1 MRHDKV
7 VSARNAV
14 EFIQP
19 HDTVFTSGFVG
30 TGTPEAL
37 IKALE
42 QRYLSTDAPFDITLV
57 FAAAPGDGASRGVNR
72 LAHPGLIRRIIGG
85 HWGLVPKLGALA
97 LENRVEAY
105 NLPLGVMSQLFREI
119 AGGRGGLLT
128 RIGIGTFIDPRQDGG
143 RLNARTSEA
152 LVELVTL
159 GGEEWLWYK
168 PFTID
173 VALIRGTTADAHGNV
188 SMEREA
194 LTLDNLA
201 VATAA
206 RNCGGIV
213 IAQVERLAEVD
224 TLSPR
229 QVEVPGI
236 LVDYVVVA
244 APEDHQQTWATTYSP
259 AFAGEV
265 RVDLDHV
272 EPMPLDLRKIIA
284 RRAALELPKNGVV
297 NLGIGMPEGVSRVA
311 GEEGILDHIT
321 LTAEPG
327 VIGGMPQGGLDFGAA
342 VNNHG
347 LLQQN
352 QQFDFYDGGGLDLA
366 VLGMAEVD
374 AKGHVNVSKFGPKLA
389 GVGGFVNISQSARR
403 VVFAGTFTAGGL
415 KTRVSDGALQIEAE
429 GRVVKFTESVEQI
442 TFNGD
447 LAAAR
452 GQQVLYVTE
461 RCVLELTTK
470 GLRLAEVA
478 PGIDIERDILALLPF
493 DIVVERPALM
503 DARIFR
509 PEPMNLSRQFGIHT
523 MPGKGSVVQLEAR
536 AKRRSR
542 RSTNE
547 MARHESLAVAN
558 G

>member
-1 MRHDKV
+1 MKDKV
-7 VSARNAV
+7 VSARNAI
-14 EFIQP
+14 ELIQP
-19 HDTVFTSGFVG
+19 HDTVITSGFVG

-42 QRYLSTDAPFDITLV
+42 QRYLRTQTPSDITLV

-97 LENRVEAY
+97 LENRIEAY

-128 RIGIGTFIDPRQDGG
+128 RIGLGTFIDPRQDGG
-143 RLNARTSEA
+143 RLNARTREA

-168 PFTID
+168 PFAID

-201 VATAA
+201 IATAA
-206 RNCGGIV
+206 HNSGGIV
-213 IAQVERLAEVD
+213 IAQVERLADVE
-224 TLSPR
+224 TLLPR
-229 QVEVPGI
+229 QVEVPGV

-244 APEDHQQTWATTYSP
+244 DAEDHKQTWATAYSP

-265 RVDLDHV
+265 RVDLGDID
-272 EPMPLDLRKIIA
+272 PMPLDARKIIE
-284 RRAALELPKNGVV
+284 RRAALELPRDGIV
-297 NLGIGMPEGVSRVA
+297 NLGIGMPEGVARVA
-311 GEEGILDHIT
+311 SEEGILDHIT

-342 VNNHG
+342 INNHG
-347 LLQQN
+347 LLHQN
-352 QQFDFYDGGGLDLA
+352 QQFDFYDGGGLDIA

-374 AKGHVNVSKFGPKLA
+374 ANGHVNVSKFGPKLA

-403 VVFAGTFTAGGL
+403 VVFTGTFTAGGL
-415 KTRVSDGALQIEAE
+415 KTSVAHGALRIDAE
-429 GRVVKFTESVEQI
+429 GRVSKFAKSVEQI
-442 TFNGD
+442 TFNGEI
-447 LAAAR
+447 AAAR
-452 GQQVLYVTE
+452 GQHVLYVTE
-461 RCVLELTTK
+461 RCVLELTPR

-493 DIVVERPALM
+493 DIMVERPAQM

-509 PEPMNLSRQFGIHT
+509 SEPMNLARQLGVDARSGEGTVI
-523 MPGKGSVVQLEAR
+523 QLQAHANRR
-536 AKRRSR
+536 AKRRTSAPTR
-542 RSTNE
+542 R
-547 MARHESLAVAN
+547 ESNAAAKA
-558 G
+558 